1 MNTTTAA
8 PRRMRLTDKNVAR
21 ILAKCLHSSAANISC
36 KSELVNVEGIQKEF
50 IFNMNMLNSE
60 RQHIEDM
67 LKELP
72 VGFKQGWSFC
82 EMYNT
87 KSGRQWA
94 RNVNIM
100 EALMVLGVA
109 IGKLSYPVPKA
120 LWWSLPGGMPY
131 LILN

>member
-1 MNTTTAA
+1 MNTITAA
-8 PRRMRLTDKNVAR
+8 TKRMRLTDKNVTR
-21 ILAKCLHSSAANISC
+21 ILAKCLHSSTANASC
-36 KSELVNVEGIQKEF
+36 KSELIKVEGIQKEF
-50 IFNMNMLNSE
+50 IFDMNMLNSE

-67 LKELP
+67 LKDLP
-72 VGFKQGWSFC
+72 IGFKQGWSFY

-87 KSGRQWA
+87 KNGSQWT
-94 RNVNIM
+94 RNVNSM

-109 IGKLSYPVPKA
+109 IGKLTYPVPKA